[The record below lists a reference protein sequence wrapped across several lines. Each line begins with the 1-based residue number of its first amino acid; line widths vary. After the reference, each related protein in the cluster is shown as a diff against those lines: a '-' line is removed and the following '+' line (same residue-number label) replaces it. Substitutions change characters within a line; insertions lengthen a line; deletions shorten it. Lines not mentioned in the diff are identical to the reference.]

1 MSPHGLGV
9 QGHSPL
15 GVEKTGKDVTMRR
28 CDHSGLH
35 SGIGR
40 YDPRFKAI
48 RFVVVCDHCGA
59 ECREVQMEA
68 YEPRYVA
75 DAPENR
81 THAA

>member
-1 MSPHGLGV
+1 
-9 QGHSPL
+9 
-15 GVEKTGKDVTMRR
+15 MRR

-35 SGIGR
+35 SGVGR

-68 YEPRYVA
+68 YEPRYVV